1 LLASAVGYFVY
12 IVTAFIAVMALL
24 IGYFDHSTLEVRRYP
39 IPVVEIVLATKAEDR
54 HLQVT
59 PGTEERSAKNL
70 PGKQTKGA
78 NVVAFAKPKPD
89 KINQPKTL
97 AHVEMPK
104 VFARLREN
112 YDERRFRFALG
123 YAEESGYRL
132 GLSAQR

>member
-1 LLASAVGYFVY
+1 LVVSVLGYFIY
-12 IVTAFIAVMALL
+12 IVTAFTAVMALL
-24 IGYFDHSTLEVRRYP
+24 IGCFDHSTLEVRRYP
-39 IPVVEIVLATKAEDR
+39 SPVVEIVSATEAEDR

-70 PGKQTKGA
+70 PGKQTNDA
-78 NVVAFAKPKPD
+78 NVVALAKPKPN
-89 KINQPKTL
+89 KVNQHKRL

-104 VFARLREN
+104 VLARLREN

-123 YAEESGYRL
+123 YAEGSGYRQ